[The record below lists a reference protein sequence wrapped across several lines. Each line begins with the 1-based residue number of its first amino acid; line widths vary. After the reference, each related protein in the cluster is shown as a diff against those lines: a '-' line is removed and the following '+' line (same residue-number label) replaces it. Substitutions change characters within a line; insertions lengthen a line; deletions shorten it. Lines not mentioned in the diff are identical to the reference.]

1 MKTLYTL
8 EMRRIEHFE
17 GREQDR
23 RTRIRTQE
31 KDRKIYLEDLTMQ
44 GEGKRKLKSKGQGWG

>member
-1 MKTLYTL
+1 MG
-8 EMRRIEHFE
+8 RIEHFE